1 MFPALFEESLPRGI
15 EQAKNILG
23 PREEADLIR
32 FVDAAGLAPFRF
44 RQWQGKRLTRSFG
57 WRYDFT
63 DSSFAETE
71 AIPDWLLPLRAR
83 AAALAGLEADA
94 LVQAL
99 AIRYDPGAG
108 IGWHRD
114 RPVFEHIVGISLG
127 APAVLRL
134 RRRRTDGKFDRADL
148 PLAPRGAY
156 HLHGEARH
164 RWEHSIAPMGAPRWS
179 ITFRSLAGQRPPLDD
194 GGEYEA
200 PI

>member
-1 MFPALFEESLPRGI
+1 MVSSLFPALFQESLPPGI
-15 EQAKNILG
+15 EQAKNILS
-23 PREEADLIR
+23 PDEEAELIR
-32 FVDAAGLAPFRF
+32 SIDGTGLAPFRF

-63 DSSFAETE
+63 DSSFTETE
-71 AIPDWLLPLRAR
+71 AIPDWLMPLRAR
-83 AAALAGLEADA
+83 AAALAGLEATA

-114 RPVFEHIVGISLG
+114 RPVFEHIVGVSLG

-134 RRRRTDGKFDRADL
+134 RRRRPDGKFDRAEL

-156 HLHGEARH
+156 HLSGEARH
-164 RWEHSIAPMGAPRWS
+164 LWAHSIAPMNAPRWS
-179 ITFRSLAGQRPPLDD
+179 VTFRSLVK
-194 GGEYEA
+194 
-200 PI
+200 

>member
-1 MFPALFEESLPRGI
+1 MSALFPALFEESLPRGI

-44 RQWQGKRLTRSFG
+44 RQWQGRRLTRSFG
-57 WRYDFT
+57 WRYDFA

-71 AIPDWLLPLRAR
+71 AIPDWLLPLR

-114 RPVFEHIVGISLG
+114 RPVFEHIVGVSLG

-134 RRRRTDGKFDRADL
+134 RRRRADGKFDRAEL

-156 HLHGEARH
+156 HLYGEARH
-164 RWEHSIAPMGAPRWS
+164 LWEHSIAPMDAPRWS
-179 ITFRSLAGQRPPLDD
+179 ITFRSLAEQRR
-194 GGEYEA
+194 
-200 PI
+200 